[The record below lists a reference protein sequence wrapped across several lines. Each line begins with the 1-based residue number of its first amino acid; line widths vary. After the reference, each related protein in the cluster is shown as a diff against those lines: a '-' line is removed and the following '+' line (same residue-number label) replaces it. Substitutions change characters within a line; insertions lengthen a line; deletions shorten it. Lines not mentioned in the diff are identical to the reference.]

1 MLTLTKEVQRISQH
15 ILMDVFFELQGYIVQ
30 LVHNNLSTIYPLP
43 NFCDSVTILSVLH
56 YIASYIHLLGS
67 SKVDYLGRYP
77 TFLLAFIPRRL

>member
-15 ILMDVFFELQGYIVQ
+15 ILMDVFFELQGYNVQ

-56 YIASYIHLLGS
+56 YIASHIRDTCFDILRDSH
-67 SKVDYLGRYP
+67 
-77 TFLLAFIPRRL
+77 